1 MIGYRPCNRLPASES
16 ARMFF
21 SMTLSLRA
29 AVLVASL
36 LLGCSVAQ
44 ADADPLPVSPFRA
57 RFEVYGSGI
66 PIGEA
71 VMTLAATGPGTYQM
85 RSEVR
90 PNALATLLV
99 SGQID
104 EQVSGEIRAEVIRP
118 TYYQRRMETSKKK
131 QTVQLQFDWAAN
143 RLEARDNEAH
153 ASLPLTPGVLDPLSL
168 NLRVMADLRRGRL
181 ADQYS
186 LADETE
192 IKSYQI
198 NNEGEETLDT
208 SLGKLRAVRISQS
221 KPGKTRITRF
231 WFAPDLQ
238 YLPVRIAQH
247 KDGKELLRMEIRA
260 LDR

>member
-1 MIGYRPCNRLPASES
+1 
-16 ARMFF
+16 
-21 SMTLSLRA
+21 MTLSLRT

-104 EQVSGEIRAEVIRP
+104 EQVRGEIRAEVIRP
-118 TYYQRRMETSKKK
+118 THYERRMETSKKK

-143 RLEARDNEAH
+143 RLEARD
-153 ASLPLTPGVLDPLSL
+153 
-168 NLRVMADLRRGRL
+168 R
-181 ADQYS
+181 
-186 LADETE
+186 
-192 IKSYQI
+192 KS
-198 NNEGEETLDT
+198 
-208 SLGKLRAVRISQS
+208 V
-221 KPGKTRITRF
+221 
-231 WFAPDLQ
+231 
-238 YLPVRIAQH
+238 V
-247 KDGKELLRMEIRA
+247 
-260 LDR
+260 

>member
-1 MIGYRPCNRLPASES
+1 
-16 ARMFF
+16 
-21 SMTLSLRA
+21 MTFSLRPV
-29 AVLVASL
+29 VLIACL
-36 LLGCSVAQ
+36 LLGYSVAQ
-44 ADADPLPVSPFRA
+44 AASDSLPVSPFRA

-71 VMTLAATGPGTYQM
+71 VMTLASAGPGTYQM

-90 PNALATLLV
+90 PSALATLLV

-104 EQVSGEIRAEVIRP
+104 EKVSGEIHDGALRP
-118 TYYQRRMETSKKK
+118 TRYERRMETPRKK
-131 QTVQLQFDWAAN
+131 QTVQLQFDWSAQ
-143 RLEARDNEAH
+143 RLEAQDNQQH

-168 NLRVMADLRRGRL
+168 NLRVMADLRHGRL
-181 ADQYS
+181 SDQYS

-198 NNEGEETLDT
+198 KNEGEETLDT
-208 SLGKLRAVRISQS
+208 SLGKLPAVRISQS
-221 KPGKTRITRF
+221 KPGKTRITYF
-231 WFAPDLQ
+231 WFAPTLQ

>member
-1 MIGYRPCNRLPASES
+1 
-16 ARMFF
+16 
-21 SMTLSLRA
+21 MTLSLRA
-29 AVLVASL
+29 IALVGSL
-36 LLGCSVAQ
+36 FLGCSMAQ
-44 ADADPLPVSPFRA
+44 AASDSLPVSPFRA

-71 VMTLAATGPGTYQM
+71 VMTLVATGSNTYQM
-85 RSEVR
+85 SSEVR

-104 EQVSGEIRAEVIRP
+104 EKVSGEIRNEVIRP
-118 TYYQRRMETSKKK
+118 TRYERRMETPKKK
-131 QTVQLQFDWAAN
+131 QTVQLQFDWSAN
-143 RLEARDNEAH
+143 RLEARDNQEQ

-168 NLRVMADLRRGRL
+168 NLRVMADLRHGRL
-181 ADQYS
+181 PDQYS

-198 NNEGEETLDT
+198 KNEGEETLDT
-208 SLGKLRAVRISQS
+208 SLGKLRTVRISQS

-247 KDGKELLRMEIRA
+247 KDDKELLRMEIRA